1 MCGSFRSTVLSKER
15 GKIIEDG
22 EDYDP
27 LFTPSTLHQAVHTS
41 TCGHVMHADCWQR
54 FGFLFYPHFLLQFIH
69 LPGNTLF
76 IKFFM
81 GKETNLYMMVLL
93 IIF

>member
-1 MCGSFRSTVLSKER
+1 MLSKER

-27 LFTPSTLHQAVHTS
+27 LFTSSTLHQAVHTS

-54 FGFLFYPHFLLQFIH
+54 FGFLYCTRVVLQFIH
-69 LPGNTLF
+69 AANNFLF

-81 GKETNLYMMVLL
+81 GKETNLYMVILV

>member
-1 MCGSFRSTVLSKER
+1 MLSKER

-27 LFTPSTLHQAVHTS
+27 LFTSSTLHQAVHTS

-54 FGFLFYPHFLLQFIH
+54 FNFLFCISVILQFILIANH
-69 LPGNTLF
+69 VLF
-76 IKFFM
+76 IMFFM
-81 GKETNLYMMVLL
+81 GKETSLHPIVW
-93 IIF
+93 